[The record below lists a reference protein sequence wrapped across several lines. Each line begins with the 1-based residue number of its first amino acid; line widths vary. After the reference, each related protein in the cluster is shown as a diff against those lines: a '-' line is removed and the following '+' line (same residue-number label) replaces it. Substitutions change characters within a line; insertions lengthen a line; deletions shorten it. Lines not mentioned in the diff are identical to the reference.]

1 MTTHSDDDL
10 GRRKPQLLQLVVPGD
25 QLEDINLVYDDEVP
39 EDVREAIRAVLRDSP
54 ELWFV
59 EAKTKDGK
67 SVLAHR
73 GPHP

>member
-1 MTTHSDDDL
+1 MTAQSDDDP
-10 GRRKPQLLQLVVPGD
+10 GRRKPQLLQLVVPGYPLD
-25 QLEDINLVYDDEVP
+25 DSNLIYDEEVP
-39 EDVREAIRAVLRDSP
+39 EDVREAIKAVLREYP